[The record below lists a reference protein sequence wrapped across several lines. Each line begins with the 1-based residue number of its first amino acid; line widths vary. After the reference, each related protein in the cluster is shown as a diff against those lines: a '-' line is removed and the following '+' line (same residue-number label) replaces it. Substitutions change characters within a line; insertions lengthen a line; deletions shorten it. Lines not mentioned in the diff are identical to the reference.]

1 MSEERIKALEARV
14 AELDADVQAIT
25 KAAVVAISLLARN
38 DPKKMQYAERL
49 RTLGDRP
56 GLDSEIARELLDTI
70 ADQVETAGG

>member
-14 AELDADVQAIT
+14 AALDADVQAIT
-25 KAAVVAISLLARN
+25 KAAVVAVSLLARN

-56 GLDSEIARELLDTI
+56 GLDSALARELLDTI

>member
-1 MSEERIKALEARV
+1 MSEKRIKALEARV
-14 AELDADVQAIT
+14 EALDADVQAIT
-25 KAAVVAISLLARN
+25 RAAVIAVSLLARN

-56 GLDSEIARELLDTI
+56 GLESEIARELLDAI